1 MGITTGGAYDF
12 VDVRDVAV
20 GHILAAEKGKTGE
33 SYILS
38 GQRITMDDMMEIL
51 HEISGIQPPK
61 YKIPARLV
69 KIAGLFTPI
78 YYKLA
83 NKTPRFTYYSIDT
96 LQSNSVISHRKATME
111 LGYRP
116 RSIKESM
123 KDTFKWLKENNMINN
138 TPIGRIS
145 K

>member
-1 MGITTGGAYDF
+1 
-12 VDVRDVAV
+12 
-20 GHILAAEKGKTGE
+20 
-33 SYILS
+33 
-38 GQRITMDDMMEIL
+38 
-51 HEISGIQPPK
+51 
-61 YKIPARLV
+61 
-69 KIAGLFTPI
+69 
-78 YYKLA
+78 LA

-96 LQSNSVISHRKATME
+96 LQSNSVISHRKAAMK